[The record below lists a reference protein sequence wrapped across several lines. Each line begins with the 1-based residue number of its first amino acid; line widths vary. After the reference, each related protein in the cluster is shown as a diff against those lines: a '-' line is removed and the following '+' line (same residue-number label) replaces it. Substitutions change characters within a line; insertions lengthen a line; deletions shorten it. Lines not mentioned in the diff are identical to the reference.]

1 MKEKLQVQYNILM
14 RLIYF
19 DQLDNLDNF
28 YNWQY
33 IAGKIKMKME
43 KNQGHTKATII
54 NSDRN
59 IHWYHI
65 LCRGMPKNIKRYGL
79 SSSIPNIY
87 KY

>member
-1 MKEKLQVQYNILM
+1 M

-59 IHWYHI
+59 IH
-65 LCRGMPKNIKRYGL
+65 
-79 SSSIPNIY
+79 
-87 KY
+87 